1 MKKKILYIDL
11 DMVSAN
17 LMKAVKDID
26 PSFQISD
33 DAPNFDVMRER
44 LHEICISNPMIFHN
58 LEPMPG
64 AIKYIKKLF
73 PLYEVYFLS
82 TPMWELPESF
92 TGKRIWLEKYFGN
105 EATDKLILT
114 ARKDLAIGDI
124 LVDDR
129 LKNGAADFKGKFIHF
144 GQKQCPT
151 WKETFAE
158 LQYLARIN

>member
-1 MKKKILYIDL
+1 MKKKILYLDL
-11 DMVSAN
+11 DMVTAN

-26 PSFQISD
+26 PTFEIND
-33 DAPNFDVMRER
+33 DAPNFSDLRER
-44 LHEICISNPMIFHN
+44 LHEICIANPMIFHT
-58 LEPMPG
+58 LEPMPD

-73 PLYEVYFLS
+73 LLFEVYFLS

-92 TGKRIWLEKYFGN
+92 TGKRIWLEKYFGD
-105 EATDKLILT
+105 EATDRLILT

-129 LKNGAADFKGKFIHF
+129 LKNGAKDFKGIFIHF
-144 GQKQCPT
+144 GQKQFPT

-158 LQYLARIN
+158 LQYLARMN